1 MANKN
6 GILYADPTVCAV
18 EDYYLIAVPV
28 RKKVLMHVEIGGKRF
43 FNHSNG
49 VRVSDTCVQMFK
61 VPSALLNEHKEY
73 KIYFKQIYKRLA
85 YSVSTGE
92 EQALTYKFK
101 PLEKTE
107 NINIC
112 HISDTHGQRKAP
124 FGCGSFFGDDLDLLI
139 LNGDISSST
148 ERMSQVIL
156 PYQIASDIT
165 KGEIPVI
172 ISRGNHDLRGENAE
186 KLDKLL
192 PTANGKSYYTVS
204 LGEISF
210 LVTDCGED
218 KVDEHREYGGTAAY
232 HGFREEETEFIRS
245 VAEKDG
251 FLNKKYRFV
260 ISHIP
265 FPIRNTNPWGSEKA
279 PFDIENDIYDEWT
292 ALVNESFKPQFFFGG
307 HYHEIELI
315 RKDSERNT
323 RKVCCDILLGSK
335 PEGKTDFIGA
345 CVTVNRNCCLIRFV
359 DKNRKVSDE
368 IVSKF

>member
-139 LNGDISSST
+139 LNGDI
-148 ERMSQVIL
+148 
-156 PYQIASDIT
+156 
-165 KGEIPVI
+165 
-172 ISRGNHDLRGENAE
+172 
-186 KLDKLL
+186 
-192 PTANGKSYYTVS
+192 
-204 LGEISF
+204 
-210 LVTDCGED
+210 
-218 KVDEHREYGGTAAY
+218 
-232 HGFREEETEFIRS
+232 
-245 VAEKDG
+245 
-251 FLNKKYRFV
+251 
-260 ISHIP
+260 
-265 FPIRNTNPWGSEKA
+265 
-279 PFDIENDIYDEWT
+279 
-292 ALVNESFKPQFFFGG
+292 
-307 HYHEIELI
+307 
-315 RKDSERNT
+315 
-323 RKVCCDILLGSK
+323 
-335 PEGKTDFIGA
+335 
-345 CVTVNRNCCLIRFV
+345 
-359 DKNRKVSDE
+359 
-368 IVSKF
+368 